1 MDTLGIIK
9 ESKLIAIARGL
20 YGSKLIEA
28 SLALYRGGVR
38 AFEVTFEQDKSIG
51 ITTDAISRLTEN
63 LPADAVIGAGTVLS
77 RSQVDEARNAG
88 ARFIISP
95 NTDKAVIELTKQ
107 SGMVSIPG
115 AMTPTEIV
123 NAHTYGADIVKL
135 FPAGVLGLEYFKA
148 VRAPLAHIPLAAVA
162 GITINNIRD
171 FYNAGAVAFGISS
184 TLYNKKSIAESDYN
198 ALIKTAQRFYEVL
211 NLHW

>member
-211 NLHW
+211 N

>member
-20 YGSKLIEA
+20 YGSRLIEA

-51 ITTDAISRLTEN
+51 LTTDAISRLTEN

-88 ARFIISP
+88 ARFVISP

-211 NLHW
+211 N

>member
-51 ITTDAISRLTEN
+51 LTTDAISRLTEN

-211 NLHW
+211 N

>member
-51 ITTDAISRLTEN
+51 LTTDAISRLTEN

-95 NTDKAVIELTKQ
+95 NTDKAVIELTKR

-162 GITINNIRD
+162 GITSNNIRD

-211 NLHW
+211 N

>member
-51 ITTDAISRLTEN
+51 LTTDAISRLTEN

-77 RSQVDEARNAG
+77 RRQVDEARNAG

-148 VRAPLAHIPLAAVA
+148 LCAPLAHIPLAAVA

-211 NLHW
+211 N

>member
-51 ITTDAISRLTEN
+51 LTTDAISRLTEN

-88 ARFIISP
+88 ARFVISP

-184 TLYNKKSIAESDYN
+184 MLYNKKSIAESDYN

-211 NLHW
+211 N

>member
-51 ITTDAISRLTEN
+51 LTTDAISRLTEN

-77 RSQVDEARNAG
+77 RNQVDEARNAG
-88 ARFIISP
+88 ARFVISP

-211 NLHW
+211 N

>member
-38 AFEVTFEQDKSIG
+38 AFEVTFEQDKSISL
-51 ITTDAISRLTEN
+51 TTDAISRLTEN

-162 GITINNIRD
+162 GITNNNIRD

-211 NLHW
+211 N

>member
-51 ITTDAISRLTEN
+51 LTTDAISRLTEN

-77 RSQVDEARNAG
+77 RNQVDEARNAG

-211 NLHW
+211 N

>member
-51 ITTDAISRLTEN
+51 LTTDAISRLTEN
-63 LPADAVIGAGTVLS
+63 LPADTVIGAGTVLS
-77 RSQVDEARNAG
+77 RSQVNEARNAG
-88 ARFIISP
+88 ARFVISP

-211 NLHW
+211 N

>member
-51 ITTDAISRLTEN
+51 LTTDAISRLTEN

-95 NTDKAVIELTKQ
+95 NTDKTVIELTKQ

-148 VRAPLAHIPLAAVA
+148 LCAPLAHIPLAAVA

-211 NLHW
+211 N

>member
-51 ITTDAISRLTEN
+51 LTTDAISRLTED

-211 NLHW
+211 N

>member
-51 ITTDAISRLTEN
+51 LTTDAISRLTES

-88 ARFIISP
+88 ARFVISP
-95 NTDKAVIELTKQ
+95 NTDKAVIELAKQ

-135 FPAGVLGLEYFKA
+135 FPAGGLGLEYFKA

-211 NLHW
+211 N

>member
-51 ITTDAISRLTEN
+51 LTTDAISRLTEN

-148 VRAPLAHIPLAAVA
+148 LRAPLAHIPLAAVA

-198 ALIKTAQRFYEVL
+198 ALIKTAQRFYEAL
-211 NLHW
+211 N

>member
-51 ITTDAISRLTEN
+51 LTTDAISRLTEN

-88 ARFIISP
+88 ARFVISP

-211 NLHW
+211 N

>member
-51 ITTDAISRLTEN
+51 LTTDAISRLTEN
-63 LPADAVIGAGTVLS
+63 LPADAVIGEGTVLS

-88 ARFIISP
+88 ARFVISP

-211 NLHW
+211 N

>member
-51 ITTDAISRLTEN
+51 LTTDAISRLTEN

-95 NTDKAVIELTKQ
+95 NTDKTVIELTKQ

-148 VRAPLAHIPLAAVA
+148 LCAPLAHIPLAAVA

-198 ALIKTAQRFYEVL
+198 ALIKTAQRFYEAL
-211 NLHW
+211 N